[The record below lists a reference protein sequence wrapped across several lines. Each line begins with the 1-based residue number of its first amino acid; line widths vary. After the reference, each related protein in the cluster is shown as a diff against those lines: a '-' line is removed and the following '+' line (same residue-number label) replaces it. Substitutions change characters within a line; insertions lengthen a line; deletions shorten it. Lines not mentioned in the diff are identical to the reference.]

1 MISINIEKKLKAYSG
16 KQWLKVNREEFADGS
31 ITKIHGPSGAGKTTF
46 LKIIAGLITPEK
58 GIIKVDGITWLDTST
73 KTALSPQK
81 RMVGFVFQ
89 NYALFPNMTVREHLE
104 YATKDV
110 GWIDR
115 LLTIGK
121 LETLSTH
128 KPEHLSGGQQQRLAI
143 LRALAIKPKLL
154 LMDEPFSALDH
165 EMKRVLIDELKVLF
179 AELGLI
185 VLIVTHNPQELDGL
199 CDGELAIDTER

>member
-16 KQWLKVNREEFADGS
+16 QQWLKINREFANGS
-31 ITKIHGPSGAGKTTF
+31 VIKIYGPSGTGKTTF
-46 LKIIAGLITPEK
+46 LKIIAGLVSSEK
-58 GIIKVDGITWLDTST
+58 GSINVNDVTWLNTS
-73 KTALSPQK
+73 AGINLSPQK

-110 GWIDR
+110 EWIDR
-115 LLTIGK
+115 LLMIGK
-121 LETLSTH
+121 LETLTTH

-165 EMKRVLIDELKVLF
+165 EMKVVLIKELKALF
-179 AELGLI
+179 AELGLT
-185 VLIVTHNPQELDGL
+185 VLIVTHNPQELEGL
-199 CDGELAIDTER
+199 CDGELRIETES